1 MPVRLALLLCLT
13 ITQIR
18 APGQELSVRFATFN
32 LWDVRTDDLVR
43 SDQPRVRALAETI
56 QRIRPNIILLNEIT
70 YDIPGVPDVPDGGEP
85 GQNAARFIRNYLS
98 TPQAEGLRPIRYKAV
113 MLPVNTGIPSGF
125 DLDNDGRIVTSFP
138 PPARANPDGTP
149 ARSSEDGRAYGNDCW
164 GFGEYPGQYGM
175 ALLVDERLKVVH
187 SAIRT
192 FQRFP
197 WNYLPAPL
205 LPTNEDGTPFYSP
218 DEVGLLRL
226 SSKSHWDIPIRFP
239 NGSIVHVLCSHPTP
253 PAFDGPEQRNQK
265 RNFDEIR
272 FWRDYISGL
281 SYLVDDEGET
291 GGLLPGSKFVIMGD
305 LNADA
310 EEGTGVGNPIAD
322 LLLSNRRVQ
331 ITPPPL
337 LDPPVMDGEDLD
349 ATDTAAFGKR
359 ADYILISRQLE
370 ITRSGVWRHTPTTWP
385 HGFPSDHYPVWAEI
399 RIPEPP

>member
-1 MPVRLALLLCLT
+1 MHLLRVIVPVLFIAGT
-13 ITQIR
+13 AT
-18 APGQELSVRFATFN
+18 AQEVVARFATFN

-43 SDQPRVRALAETI
+43 DDQPRVRALAETI
-56 QRIRPNIILLNEIT
+56 QRIRPNIILLNEIA
-70 YDIPGVPDVPDGGEP
+70 YDIPGAPGVPEGAEP
-85 GQNAARFIRNYLS
+85 AQNARRFIENYLNK
-98 TPQAEGLRPIRYKAV
+98 PQGEGLRPIRYRAV

-125 DLDNDGRIVTSFP
+125 DLDNDGRIATSFP
-138 PPARANPDGTP
+138 IPAPAHRDGTP
-149 ARSSEDGRAYGNDCW
+149 GDSSEDGRAYGNDCW
-164 GFGEYPGQYGM
+164 GFGEFPGQYGM
-175 ALLVDERLKVVH
+175 ALLVDERLEIVDA
-187 SAIRT
+187 SIRT

-205 LPTNEDGTPFYSP
+205 LPVNEDGTPFYSD

-239 NGSIVHVLCSHPTP
+239 NGSVVHVLCSHPTP

-291 GGLLPGSKFVIMGD
+291 GGLMPGSKFVIMGD

-322 LLLSNRRVQ
+322 LLLSNRRVRM
-331 ITPPPL
+331 TPPPL

-359 ADYILISRQLE
+359 ADYILVSRQLE

-385 HGFPSDHYPVWAEI
+385 HGFPSDHFPVWAEI
-399 RIPEPP
+399 RIPAAP

>member
-1 MPVRLALLLCLT
+1 MHRLGTLLIAVMLAGPLSA
-13 ITQIR
+13 QDV
-18 APGQELSVRFATFN
+18 SVRFATFN

-43 SDQPRVRALAETI
+43 NDQPRVRALAETI
-56 QRIRPNIILLNEIT
+56 QRIRPNVILLNEIA
-70 YDIPGVPDVPDGGEP
+70 YDIPGAPGVPEGAEP
-85 GQNAARFIRNYLS
+85 GQNAARFVENYLS
-98 TPQAEGLRPIRYKAV
+98 IPQAKGLSPIHYRTI

-125 DLDNDGRIVTSFP
+125 DLDNDGQIVTSFP
-138 PPARANPDGTP
+138 IPAPTHPDGTP
-149 ARSSEDGRAYGNDCW
+149 GDSSEKGQAYGNDCW
-164 GFGEYPGQYGM
+164 GFGEFPGQYGM
-175 ALLVDERLKVVH
+175 ALLVDERLEVVDA
-187 SAIRT
+187 SIRT

-205 LPTNEDGTPFYSP
+205 LPVNEDGTPFYSE

-239 NGSIVHVLCSHPTP
+239 NGSVVHVLCSHPTP

-291 GGLLPGSKFVIMGD
+291 GGLMPGSKFVIMGD

-310 EEGTGVGNPIAD
+310 EEGTGVGNPIQD
-322 LLLSNRRVQ
+322 LLLSNRRVR

-359 ADYILISRQLE
+359 ADYILVSRQLE
-370 ITRSGVWRHTPTTWP
+370 ITRSGVWRHTPSTWP

-399 RIPEPP
+399 RIPASP